1 MASMR
6 AGSRRSR
13 GARRSRS
20 STAMTSRRGRRT
32 GVTNSKSPAVVTI
45 FAVRS
50 AAVLALGL
58 AAGCALK
65 GDVRKVELQVE
76 ALRADQA
83 KSDEARSAERDTIL
97 AAVRLL
103 QQALATQQAYLV
115 QMRGDLRTELLSVQ
129 QQLVAVQELTGQ
141 SQQRLTELRSRI
153 ESRAQQPDPGAAGGA
168 PVGPS
173 GNPAGPGPDQMY
185 DVSLQQYRRGSL
197 ATARLGFRELL
208 RVFPTHERAPDALF
222 YVGETWA
229 SESADSAAAVYQQ
242 VVKTYANSPRAPS
255 ALYKLGLLAE
265 QRGDKAAARTYY
277 SRVIAGYPRSDEAKL
292 ARDKLQRL
300 GR

>member
-1 MASMR
+1 MR

-13 GARRSRS
+13 GARRNRW
-20 STAMTSRRGRRT
+20 STAMTSRRGRKT
-32 GVTNSKSPAVVTI
+32 GVTNSKSSAAVTI
-45 FAVRS
+45 SAVRS
-50 AAVLALGL
+50 AGVLALGL

-65 GDVRKVELQVE
+65 GDVRKVELQVQ
-76 ALRADQA
+76 ALQADLA
-83 KSDEARSAERDTIL
+83 KSDAARAAERDTIL

-103 QQALATQQAYLV
+103 QQALSAQQAYLV

-129 QQLVAVQELTGQ
+129 QQLVSVQELTGQ

-153 ESRAQQPDPGAAGGA
+153 ESRAQQPDPGVTTPAGGL

-197 ATARLGFRELL
+197 ATARLGFREFL

-222 YVGETWA
+222 YVGE
-229 SESADSAAAVYQQ
+229 SFEQSAPDSAAVVYDQ
-242 VVKTYANSPRAPS
+242 VVKTYANSSRAPS

-265 QRGDKAAARTYY
+265 QRGDKPTAWTFYN
-277 SRVIAGYPRSDEAKL
+277 RVMSGYPRS
-292 ARDKLQRL
+292 
-300 GR
+300 